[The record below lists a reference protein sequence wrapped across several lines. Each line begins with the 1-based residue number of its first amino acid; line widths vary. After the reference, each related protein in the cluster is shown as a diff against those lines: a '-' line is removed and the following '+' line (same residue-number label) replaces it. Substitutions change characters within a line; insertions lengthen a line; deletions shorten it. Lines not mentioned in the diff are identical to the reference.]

1 MNTLTKLLLWLIPV
15 ILLAWL
21 WFGPWYPSWE
31 RLFCPECFAEA
42 EGEGAEMQEE
52 AEDVLRMPM
61 GFKWTD
67 PTPYTTDQFAGYKK
81 DILAKMNEDN
91 ILEITGYYFEEEPK
105 PEGADNL
112 GFARAEQVKGLFA
125 ESLSTDRIEI
135 RARVMDETE
144 GIRNKY
150 FKGAD
155 FRWVE
160 KEKKDEVVAVDTF
173 PDRTIIRFPFKST
186 ERIKNPEIEQYL
198 KEVATRVKDS
208 GEQIRLTG
216 HTDNIGEDE
225 SNLTLGRERAAAIQQ
240 LLTSYGVPATQISL
254 DSKGESQP
262 EATNDTEAGR
272 QQNRRVELRLIK
284 KN

>member
-31 RLFCPECFAEA
+31 HLFCPECFAEA
-42 EGEGAEMQEE
+42 EGEGLAGAE
-52 AEDVLRMPM
+52 AEDVLTMPL

-81 DILAKMNEDN
+81 EILGKMNEDN
-91 ILEITGYYFEEEPK
+91 ILEITGYYYEAEPK
-105 PEGADNL
+105 PETADNL
-112 GFARAEQVKGLFA
+112 GFARAEQVKALFEDA
-125 ESLSTDRIEI
+125 LSEERVRI
-135 RARVMDETE
+135 RARVMDEVE
-144 GIRNKY
+144 GVRTKY

-160 KEKKDEVVAVDTF
+160 VEKKDEVVAVDTF
-173 PDRTIIRFPFKST
+173 PDRTIIRFPYKST
-186 ERIKNPEIEQYL
+186 DRIKNPQIEQYL
-198 KEVATRVKDS
+198 KEVAQRVKDS

-216 HTDNIGEDE
+216 HTDNIAEEDY
-225 SNLTLGRERAAAIQQ
+225 NLELGRNRAEAIQQ
-240 LLTSYGVPATQISL
+240 LLTSYGVPTSQITV

-272 QQNRRVELRLIK
+272 EQNRRVELRLIK

>member
-31 RLFCPECFAEA
+31 HLFVPEYHSMAGVEEEA
-42 EGEGAEMQEE
+42 GQEE
-52 AEDVLRMPM
+52 EDVLRMPL

-67 PTPYTTDQFAGYKK
+67 PTPYTSEKFADFKK
-81 DILAKMNEDN
+81 DLLSKKNEDN
-91 ILEITGYYFEEEPK
+91 LLEITGFYYEEEPK

-112 GFARAEQVKGLFA
+112 GFARAELVKALLADGIA
-125 ESLSTDRIEI
+125 ADRIQI
-135 RARVMDETE
+135 RARVQDETE
-144 GIRNKY
+144 GVRTKY

-160 KEKKDEVVAVDTF
+160 VEKKDEVVAVDTF
-173 PDRTIIRFPFKST
+173 PDRTIIRFPYKST
-186 ERIKNPEIEQYL
+186 ERIRNPQIEKYL
-198 KEVATRVKDS
+198 KEVAVRVKGT

-216 HTDNIGEDE
+216 HTDNAGEDE
-225 SNLTLGRERAAAIQQ
+225 YNLELGRLRAEAIRK
-240 LLTSYGVPATQISL
+240 LLVSNGVPTGQVTV

-262 EATNDTEAGR
+262 EASNDSEAGR
-272 QQNRRVELRLIK
+272 EQNRRVELRLIK